1 MGFNN
6 CHIPNYERLIEYY
19 NSVDLETFINS
30 FRKYDSWTGDSDSFR
45 FLESKI
51 KEYEQ
56 NISNNISSNGSIV

>member
-19 NSVDLETFINS
+19 NSVDLETFIKS
-30 FRKYDSWTGDSDSFR
+30 FRKYDSWSGDSDSFK

-51 KEYEQ
+51 QEYEQ
-56 NISNNISSNGSIV
+56 NISNNTDINGGIV